1 MKYISL
7 VSPCYNEEENIA
19 EFYNRVKNIMK
30 KLSKKYKYEHIF
42 IDNASTDNTVKIL
55 KQIARKDKSVK
66 IIVNSRN
73 FGHLRSPYYALF
85 QTSGDAVIL
94 IASDMEDPPE
104 LIPELLKKWTE
115 GFKIVKAVKSD
126 SQKSKIMFF
135 IRKMFYKFINKISEV
150 DLTINYYGYGLYD
163 RKIIEILKNLNE
175 PYPYFRGLI
184 SSIGFE
190 YAIVEFVKPKRKK
203 GKSKNNFFTLY
214 DIAMLGITNYSKL
227 PLRIATFIGF
237 VMAILSFLVAVGYTV
252 YKLLYWDKFQL
263 GMAPIMIGLFFFAA
277 LQLFFIGIIGEY
289 IGNIFT
295 TVKKFPLVI
304 EKERINFDKKR

>member
-7 VSPCYNEEENIA
+7 VSPCYNEEENIV
-19 EFYNRVKNIMK
+19 EFYTRVKNVMK

-42 IDNASTDNTVKIL
+42 IDNASTDNTVKML
-55 KQIARKDKSVK
+55 KQIAVKDKNVK

-94 IASDMEDPPE
+94 IASDLEDPPE
-104 LIPELLKKWTE
+104 LISELIKKWDE
-115 GFKIVKAVKSD
+115 GFKIVKAIKTD
-126 SQKSKIMFF
+126 SQKSKLMFF
-135 IRKMFYKFINKISEV
+135 VRKMFYKFINKISEI

-163 RKIIEILKNLNE
+163 KKIIDILKNLNE

-190 YAIVEFVKPKRKK
+190 YATVEFVKPKRKK
-203 GKSKNNFFTLY
+203 GFSKNNFFTLY
-214 DIAMLGITNYSKL
+214 DMAMLGITNHSKL
-227 PLRIATFIGF
+227 PLRIATFVGF
-237 VMAILSFLVAVGYTV
+237 IMAFISFLVALGYTI

-263 GMAPIMIGLFFFAA
+263 GMAPIMIGLFFFTS

-295 TVKKFPLVI
+295 HVKNFPLVI
-304 EKERINFDKKR
+304 EKERINFDKK